1 MYEAARVDD
10 PIYHTSALAGFL
22 IGAII
27 GIAIIAVA
35 SFAFFTCGFLAG
47 LILSFLADQIASGVL
62 QLGEAVG
69 RSIHSTVGKILT
81 GSDNVSTNSR
91 PAARAVLSTVI
102 CEDHSPEIRIAQGS
116 GNIYINSQPAA
127 RKDDHTEC
135 DAVIEDG
142 SPNVFLGGGTQTVL
156 EISPEIP
163 DWLRQVVDV
172 LYVVAGMFG
181 GLAGAARQAAKLGTK
196 FGTKCAAKFIG
207 GQLVGMG
214 VSDAVMGLFSNPVDV
229 TTGQKILLPET
240 DFTLPGRL
248 PVTCSRFY
256 ASHLETE
263 GLLGR
268 GWRLNWEITLRED
281 ETYITFIGV
290 QGRELSY
297 PKAMLTPGH
306 QIFDPEEQ
314 FYLSR
319 LHDGRYVLHYTDRS
333 YYVFDEFDDHGVAP
347 LRFME
352 TPYRQRIAFGR
363 ENGRLVRVASS
374 SGHHLLLH
382 RTMTPAGERL
392 SHIELVKGG
401 RPGNLV
407 EYRYDDNG
415 QLTGVVNRA
424 GVTARQFAYE
434 NGLMTEHR
442 NATGFTCTYRW
453 QEIDGF
459 PRVVEHTTSDGEHY
473 RFQYDFAGGQTV
485 VTGRPEQKWQWWFD
499 EETYVTAH
507 RTPGG
512 GLYRFTYNE
521 NHFPV
526 AVELP
531 GERRVTLEYDTLS
544 RVVKETDAAGRVTQT
559 QWNGSFAEITRRALD
574 DDHVWKADYNEHGQV
589 IRETDPEGRI
599 TRYGYDEQGLAV
611 SRTDAW
617 GGEAALV
624 HDARGQLRRYTD
636 CSGCATDYEYDEG
649 GNLTAVTDAEGKTVR
664 IRYNRLGLP
673 ETVNHPG
680 KQQDRYTW
688 NALGL
693 LSSHRRITGSVQS
706 WQYTP
711 RGLLA
716 LHVDEEKRETR
727 WHYTAEGWIAS
738 LSNGNGAQYRFSH
751 DADGRLTGEQRPDGL
766 IRMFVLNAGGFPVI
780 IQTQGTEGGVRNE
793 RQERDALG
801 RLLRSDTQHS
811 TRTFSYNRLDQ
822 ITEVTLTPT
831 EEGERLHHM
840 QADTVRFAYDR
851 SGWLTAEHSVHGSI
865 KYQRDALG
873 NPTDITL
880 PDGQHL
886 SHLYYGSGHLLQT
899 ALDGITVSEYERDS
913 LHRQVMRTQGALTTF
928 SGYNAD
934 NRLSWQR
941 SLPGGSQ
948 NPQQAGKPPAQNDSV
963 TARDYL
969 WNADGEVGGIND
981 KLRGCLVFSY
991 DRSGWLTSRTGQM
1004 YDHDHYYYDKAGNLL
1019 ADEYQSAVMDNRLP
1033 GYGRDRYRY
1042 NEWGELKERRDQQLE
1057 WNAQGQLTRVI
1068 SSNSETRY
1076 QYDAL
1081 GRRISKATS
1090 NLHTDRGERSRTTF
1104 VWEGFRLLQETTW
1117 QGKRTY
1123 LYDAEQPYTPVAV
1136 ITGRGESQKI
1146 WYYHTD
1152 LTGTVQE
1159 VTAADGTLV
1168 WAGYQAGFGENRGD
1182 ISNSG
1187 AYFEQPLRLP
1197 GQYYDE
1203 ETGLHYNLF
1212 RYYAPECGRF
1222 ISQDPISIR
1231 GGLNLYRYAPNPLR
1245 WIDPWGLIRLASD
1258 FLEQI
1263 RDVTAKYKGQA
1274 IYEFF
1279 DEGAG
1284 KMYAG
1289 QTKNLYQRMLQHA
1302 RSGKL
1307 TQAMLDSLNFDKY
1320 AGISK
1325 QWLNNL
1331 EAMKIAKNGGR
1342 GVTSNEKR
1350 PPNTGNVSDQDF
1362 RVKGEC

>member
-1 MYEAARVDD
+1 M
-10 PIYHTSALAGFL
+10 
-22 IGAII
+22 
-27 GIAIIAVA
+27 
-35 SFAFFTCGFLAG
+35 
-47 LILSFLADQIASGVL
+47 
-62 QLGEAVG
+62 
-69 RSIHSTVGKILT
+69 
-81 GSDNVSTNSR
+81 
-91 PAARAVLSTVI
+91 
-102 CEDHSPEIRIAQGS
+102 
-116 GNIYINSQPAA
+116 
-127 RKDDHTEC
+127 
-135 DAVIEDG
+135 IEDG

-172 LYVVAGMFG
+172 LYVVAGMLG
-181 GLAGAARQAAKLGTK
+181 GLAGAWRQAAKMGSK

-207 GQLVGMG
+207 GEMVGMAI
-214 VSDAVMGLFSNPVDV
+214 SDTVMGLFSNPVDV

-268 GWRLNWEITLRED
+268 GWRLNWEINLRED

-297 PKAMLTPGH
+297 PKEMLIPGH

-319 LHDGRYVLHYTDRS
+319 LHDGCYVLHYTDCS

-347 LRFME
+347 LLFME

-382 RTMTPAGERL
+382 RTMTQAGERL
-392 SHIELVKGG
+392 SHIELLKGG

-424 GVTARQFAYE
+424 GVTVRQFAYE

-442 NATGFTCTYRW
+442 NATGFTCTYHW
-453 QEIDGF
+453 EEIEGF
-459 PRVVEHTTSDGEHY
+459 PRVVEHTTSDGEDY
-473 RFQYDFAGGQTV
+473 RFHYDFAGGQTV

-512 GLYRFTYNE
+512 GMYRFTYNE

-544 RVVKETDAAGRVTQT
+544 RVVKETDPAGRVTQT

-589 IRETDPEGRI
+589 IRETDPEGRV
-599 TRYGYDEQGLAV
+599 TRYGYDDQ
-611 SRTDAW
+611 
-617 GGEAALV
+617 
-624 HDARGQLRRYTD
+624 
-636 CSGCATDYEYDEG
+636 
-649 GNLTAVTDAEGKTVR
+649 
-664 IRYNRLGLP
+664 GLP
-673 ETVNHPG
+673 ETVCHPG

-706 WQYTP
+706 WQYTQ
-711 RGLLA
+711 RGMLA
-716 LHVDEEKRETR
+716 RHTDEEKRETR
-727 WHYTAEGWIAS
+727 WQYTPEGLVAS
-738 LSNGNGAQYRFSH
+738 LSNGNGAQYRFSY
-751 DADGRLTGEQRPDGL
+751 DGDGRLTGEQRPDGL
-766 IRMFVLNAGGFPVI
+766 IRMFALNADGFPVI
-780 IQTQGTEGGVRNE
+780 IPTQGTEGGVRNE
-793 RQERDALG
+793 QQERDALG

-865 KYQRDALG
+865 KYRRDALG

-913 LHRQVMRTQGALTTF
+913 LHRQVIRSQGKLATF

-948 NPQQAGKPPAQNDSV
+948 NPQQAV
-963 TARDYL
+963 
-969 WNADGEVGGIND
+969 
-981 KLRGCLVFSY
+981 
-991 DRSGWLTSRTGQM
+991 
-1004 YDHDHYYYDKAGNLL
+1004 
-1019 ADEYQSAVMDNRLP
+1019 LP
-1033 GYGRDRYRY
+1033 
-1042 NEWGELKERRDQQLE
+1042 RR
-1057 WNAQGQLTRVI
+1057 
-1068 SSNSETRY
+1068 
-1076 QYDAL
+1076 
-1081 GRRISKATS
+1081 
-1090 NLHTDRGERSRTTF
+1090 RTT
-1104 VWEGFRLLQETTW
+1104 
-1117 QGKRTY
+1117 
-1123 LYDAEQPYTPVAV
+1123 A
-1136 ITGRGESQKI
+1136 
-1146 WYYHTD
+1146 
-1152 LTGTVQE
+1152 
-1159 VTAADGTLV
+1159 
-1168 WAGYQAGFGENRGD
+1168 
-1182 ISNSG
+1182 
-1187 AYFEQPLRLP
+1187 
-1197 GQYYDE
+1197 
-1203 ETGLHYNLF
+1203 
-1212 RYYAPECGRF
+1212 
-1222 ISQDPISIR
+1222 
-1231 GGLNLYRYAPNPLR
+1231 
-1245 WIDPWGLIRLASD
+1245 
-1258 FLEQI
+1258 
-1263 RDVTAKYKGQA
+1263 
-1274 IYEFF
+1274 
-1279 DEGAG
+1279 
-1284 KMYAG
+1284 
-1289 QTKNLYQRMLQHA
+1289 
-1302 RSGKL
+1302 
-1307 TQAMLDSLNFDKY
+1307 
-1320 AGISK
+1320 
-1325 QWLNNL
+1325 
-1331 EAMKIAKNGGR
+1331 
-1342 GVTSNEKR
+1342 
-1350 PPNTGNVSDQDF
+1350 
-1362 RVKGEC
+1362 

>member
-1 MYEAARVDD
+1 M
-10 PIYHTSALAGFL
+10 
-22 IGAII
+22 
-27 GIAIIAVA
+27 
-35 SFAFFTCGFLAG
+35 
-47 LILSFLADQIASGVL
+47 
-62 QLGEAVG
+62 
-69 RSIHSTVGKILT
+69 
-81 GSDNVSTNSR
+81 
-91 PAARAVLSTVI
+91 
-102 CEDHSPEIRIAQGS
+102 
-116 GNIYINSQPAA
+116 
-127 RKDDHTEC
+127 
-135 DAVIEDG
+135 IEDG

-172 LYVVAGMFG
+172 LYVVAGMLG
-181 GLAGAARQAAKLGTK
+181 GLAGAWRQAAKMGSK

-207 GQLVGMG
+207 GEMVGMAI
-214 VSDAVMGLFSNPVDV
+214 SDTVMGLFSNPVDV

-268 GWRLNWEITLRED
+268 GWRLNWEINLRED

-297 PKAMLTPGH
+297 PKEMLIPGH

-319 LHDGRYVLHYTDRS
+319 LHDGCYVLHYTDCS

-347 LRFME
+347 LLFME

-382 RTMTPAGERL
+382 RTMTQAGERL
-392 SHIELVKGG
+392 SHIELLKGG

-424 GVTARQFAYE
+424 GVTVRQFAYE

-442 NATGFTCTYRW
+442 NATGFTCTYHW
-453 QEIDGF
+453 EEIEGF
-459 PRVVEHTTSDGEHY
+459 PRVVEHTTSDGEDY
-473 RFQYDFAGGQTV
+473 RFHYDFAGGQTV

-512 GLYRFTYNE
+512 GMYRFTYNE

-544 RVVKETDAAGRVTQT
+544 RVVKETDPAGRVTQT

-589 IRETDPEGRI
+589 IRETDPEGRV
-599 TRYGYDEQGLAV
+599 TRYGYDDQ
-611 SRTDAW
+611 
-617 GGEAALV
+617 
-624 HDARGQLRRYTD
+624 
-636 CSGCATDYEYDEG
+636 
-649 GNLTAVTDAEGKTVR
+649 
-664 IRYNRLGLP
+664 GLP
-673 ETVNHPG
+673 ETVCHPG

-711 RGLLA
+711 EGL
-716 LHVDEEKRETR
+716 V
-727 WHYTAEGWIAS
+727 AS
-738 LSNGNGAQYRFSH
+738 LSNGNGAQYRFSY
-751 DADGRLTGEQRPDGL
+751 DGDGRLTGEQRPDGL
-766 IRMFVLNAGGFPVI
+766 IRMFALNADGFPVI
-780 IQTQGTEGGVRNE
+780 IPTQGTEGGVRNE
-793 RQERDALG
+793 QQERDALG

-865 KYQRDALG
+865 KYRRDALG

-913 LHRQVMRTQGALTTF
+913 LHRQVIRTQGKLATF

-948 NPQQAGKPPAQNDSV
+948 NPQQAV
-963 TARDYL
+963 
-969 WNADGEVGGIND
+969 
-981 KLRGCLVFSY
+981 
-991 DRSGWLTSRTGQM
+991 
-1004 YDHDHYYYDKAGNLL
+1004 
-1019 ADEYQSAVMDNRLP
+1019 LP
-1033 GYGRDRYRY
+1033 
-1042 NEWGELKERRDQQLE
+1042 RR
-1057 WNAQGQLTRVI
+1057 
-1068 SSNSETRY
+1068 
-1076 QYDAL
+1076 
-1081 GRRISKATS
+1081 
-1090 NLHTDRGERSRTTF
+1090 RTT
-1104 VWEGFRLLQETTW
+1104 
-1117 QGKRTY
+1117 
-1123 LYDAEQPYTPVAV
+1123 A
-1136 ITGRGESQKI
+1136 
-1146 WYYHTD
+1146 
-1152 LTGTVQE
+1152 
-1159 VTAADGTLV
+1159 
-1168 WAGYQAGFGENRGD
+1168 
-1182 ISNSG
+1182 
-1187 AYFEQPLRLP
+1187 
-1197 GQYYDE
+1197 
-1203 ETGLHYNLF
+1203 
-1212 RYYAPECGRF
+1212 
-1222 ISQDPISIR
+1222 
-1231 GGLNLYRYAPNPLR
+1231 
-1245 WIDPWGLIRLASD
+1245 
-1258 FLEQI
+1258 
-1263 RDVTAKYKGQA
+1263 
-1274 IYEFF
+1274 
-1279 DEGAG
+1279 
-1284 KMYAG
+1284 
-1289 QTKNLYQRMLQHA
+1289 
-1302 RSGKL
+1302 
-1307 TQAMLDSLNFDKY
+1307 
-1320 AGISK
+1320 
-1325 QWLNNL
+1325 
-1331 EAMKIAKNGGR
+1331 
-1342 GVTSNEKR
+1342 
-1350 PPNTGNVSDQDF
+1350 
-1362 RVKGEC
+1362 

>member
-1 MYEAARVDD
+1 M
-10 PIYHTSALAGFL
+10 
-22 IGAII
+22 
-27 GIAIIAVA
+27 
-35 SFAFFTCGFLAG
+35 
-47 LILSFLADQIASGVL
+47 
-62 QLGEAVG
+62 
-69 RSIHSTVGKILT
+69 
-81 GSDNVSTNSR
+81 
-91 PAARAVLSTVI
+91 
-102 CEDHSPEIRIAQGS
+102 
-116 GNIYINSQPAA
+116 
-127 RKDDHTEC
+127 
-135 DAVIEDG
+135 IEDG

-172 LYVVAGMFG
+172 LYVVAGMLG
-181 GLAGAARQAAKLGTK
+181 GLAGAWRQAAKMGSK

-207 GQLVGMG
+207 GEMVGMAI
-214 VSDAVMGLFSNPVDV
+214 SDTVMGLFSNPVDV

-268 GWRLNWEITLRED
+268 GWRLNWEINLRED

-297 PKAMLTPGH
+297 PKEMLIPGH

-319 LHDGRYVLHYTDRS
+319 LHDGCYVLHYTDCS

-347 LRFME
+347 LLFME

-382 RTMTPAGERL
+382 RTMTQAGERL
-392 SHIELVKGG
+392 SHIELLKGG

-424 GVTARQFAYE
+424 GVTVRQFAYE

-442 NATGFTCTYRW
+442 NATGFTCTYHW
-453 QEIDGF
+453 EEIEGF
-459 PRVVEHTTSDGEHY
+459 PRVVEHTTSDGEDY
-473 RFQYDFAGGQTV
+473 RFHYDFAGGQTV

-512 GLYRFTYNE
+512 GMYRFTYNE

-544 RVVKETDAAGRVTQT
+544 RVVKETDPAGRVTQT

-589 IRETDPEGRI
+589 IRETDPEGRV
-599 TRYGYDEQGLAV
+599 TRYGYDDQ
-611 SRTDAW
+611 
-617 GGEAALV
+617 
-624 HDARGQLRRYTD
+624 
-636 CSGCATDYEYDEG
+636 
-649 GNLTAVTDAEGKTVR
+649 
-664 IRYNRLGLP
+664 GLP
-673 ETVNHPG
+673 ETVCHPG

-706 WQYTP
+706 WQYTQ
-711 RGLLA
+711 RGMLA
-716 LHVDEEKRETR
+716 RHTDEEKRETR
-727 WHYTAEGWIAS
+727 WQYTPEGLVAS
-738 LSNGNGAQYRFSH
+738 LSNGNGAQYRFSY
-751 DADGRLTGEQRPDGL
+751 DGDGRLTGEQRPDGL
-766 IRMFVLNAGGFPVI
+766 IRMFALNADGFPVI
-780 IQTQGTEGGVRNE
+780 IPTQGTEGGVRNE
-793 RQERDALG
+793 QQERDALG

-822 ITEVTLTPT
+822 ITEVTLTPK

-865 KYQRDALG
+865 KYRRDALG

-913 LHRQVMRTQGALTTF
+913 LHRQVIRTQGKLATF

-948 NPQQAGKPPAQNDSV
+948 NPQQAV
-963 TARDYL
+963 
-969 WNADGEVGGIND
+969 
-981 KLRGCLVFSY
+981 
-991 DRSGWLTSRTGQM
+991 
-1004 YDHDHYYYDKAGNLL
+1004 
-1019 ADEYQSAVMDNRLP
+1019 LP
-1033 GYGRDRYRY
+1033 
-1042 NEWGELKERRDQQLE
+1042 RR
-1057 WNAQGQLTRVI
+1057 
-1068 SSNSETRY
+1068 
-1076 QYDAL
+1076 
-1081 GRRISKATS
+1081 
-1090 NLHTDRGERSRTTF
+1090 RTT
-1104 VWEGFRLLQETTW
+1104 
-1117 QGKRTY
+1117 
-1123 LYDAEQPYTPVAV
+1123 A
-1136 ITGRGESQKI
+1136 
-1146 WYYHTD
+1146 
-1152 LTGTVQE
+1152 
-1159 VTAADGTLV
+1159 
-1168 WAGYQAGFGENRGD
+1168 
-1182 ISNSG
+1182 
-1187 AYFEQPLRLP
+1187 
-1197 GQYYDE
+1197 
-1203 ETGLHYNLF
+1203 
-1212 RYYAPECGRF
+1212 
-1222 ISQDPISIR
+1222 
-1231 GGLNLYRYAPNPLR
+1231 
-1245 WIDPWGLIRLASD
+1245 
-1258 FLEQI
+1258 
-1263 RDVTAKYKGQA
+1263 
-1274 IYEFF
+1274 
-1279 DEGAG
+1279 
-1284 KMYAG
+1284 
-1289 QTKNLYQRMLQHA
+1289 
-1302 RSGKL
+1302 
-1307 TQAMLDSLNFDKY
+1307 
-1320 AGISK
+1320 
-1325 QWLNNL
+1325 
-1331 EAMKIAKNGGR
+1331 
-1342 GVTSNEKR
+1342 
-1350 PPNTGNVSDQDF
+1350 
-1362 RVKGEC
+1362 

>member
-1 MYEAARVDD
+1 M
-10 PIYHTSALAGFL
+10 
-22 IGAII
+22 
-27 GIAIIAVA
+27 
-35 SFAFFTCGFLAG
+35 
-47 LILSFLADQIASGVL
+47 
-62 QLGEAVG
+62 
-69 RSIHSTVGKILT
+69 
-81 GSDNVSTNSR
+81 
-91 PAARAVLSTVI
+91 
-102 CEDHSPEIRIAQGS
+102 
-116 GNIYINSQPAA
+116 
-127 RKDDHTEC
+127 
-135 DAVIEDG
+135 IEDG

-172 LYVVAGMFG
+172 LYVVAGMLG
-181 GLAGAARQAAKLGTK
+181 GLAGAWRQAAKMGSK

-207 GQLVGMG
+207 GEMVGMAI
-214 VSDAVMGLFSNPVDV
+214 SDTVMGLFSNPVDV

-268 GWRLNWEITLRED
+268 GWRLNWEINLRED

-297 PKAMLTPGH
+297 PKEMLIPGH

-319 LHDGRYVLHYTDRS
+319 LHDGCYVLHYTDCS

-347 LRFME
+347 LLFME

-382 RTMTPAGERL
+382 RTMTQAGERL
-392 SHIELVKGG
+392 SHIELLKGG

-424 GVTARQFAYE
+424 GVTVRQFAYE

-442 NATGFTCTYRW
+442 NATGFTCTYHW
-453 QEIDGF
+453 EEIEGF
-459 PRVVEHTTSDGEHY
+459 PRVVEHTTSDGEDY
-473 RFQYDFAGGQTV
+473 RFHYDFAGGQTV

-512 GLYRFTYNE
+512 GMYRFTYNE

-544 RVVKETDAAGRVTQT
+544 RVVKETDPAGRVTQT

-589 IRETDPEGRI
+589 IRETDPEGRV
-599 TRYGYDEQGLAV
+599 TRYGYDDQ
-611 SRTDAW
+611 
-617 GGEAALV
+617 
-624 HDARGQLRRYTD
+624 
-636 CSGCATDYEYDEG
+636 
-649 GNLTAVTDAEGKTVR
+649 
-664 IRYNRLGLP
+664 GLP
-673 ETVNHPG
+673 ETVCHPG

-706 WQYTP
+706 WQYTQ
-711 RGLLA
+711 RGMLA
-716 LHVDEEKRETR
+716 RHTDEEKRETR
-727 WHYTAEGWIAS
+727 WQYTPEGLVAS
-738 LSNGNGAQYRFSH
+738 LSNGNGAQYRFSY
-751 DADGRLTGEQRPDGL
+751 DGDGRLTGEQRPDGL
-766 IRMFVLNAGGFPVI
+766 IRMFALNADGFPVI
-780 IQTQGTEGGVRNE
+780 IPTQGTEGGVRNE
-793 RQERDALG
+793 QQERDALG

-865 KYQRDALG
+865 KYRRDALG

-880 PDGQHL
+880 PDRQHL

-913 LHRQVMRTQGALTTF
+913 LHRQVIRTQGKLATF

-948 NPQQAGKPPAQNDSV
+948 NPQQAV
-963 TARDYL
+963 
-969 WNADGEVGGIND
+969 
-981 KLRGCLVFSY
+981 
-991 DRSGWLTSRTGQM
+991 
-1004 YDHDHYYYDKAGNLL
+1004 
-1019 ADEYQSAVMDNRLP
+1019 LP
-1033 GYGRDRYRY
+1033 
-1042 NEWGELKERRDQQLE
+1042 RR
-1057 WNAQGQLTRVI
+1057 
-1068 SSNSETRY
+1068 
-1076 QYDAL
+1076 
-1081 GRRISKATS
+1081 
-1090 NLHTDRGERSRTTF
+1090 RTT
-1104 VWEGFRLLQETTW
+1104 
-1117 QGKRTY
+1117 
-1123 LYDAEQPYTPVAV
+1123 A
-1136 ITGRGESQKI
+1136 
-1146 WYYHTD
+1146 
-1152 LTGTVQE
+1152 
-1159 VTAADGTLV
+1159 
-1168 WAGYQAGFGENRGD
+1168 
-1182 ISNSG
+1182 
-1187 AYFEQPLRLP
+1187 
-1197 GQYYDE
+1197 
-1203 ETGLHYNLF
+1203 
-1212 RYYAPECGRF
+1212 
-1222 ISQDPISIR
+1222 
-1231 GGLNLYRYAPNPLR
+1231 
-1245 WIDPWGLIRLASD
+1245 
-1258 FLEQI
+1258 
-1263 RDVTAKYKGQA
+1263 
-1274 IYEFF
+1274 
-1279 DEGAG
+1279 
-1284 KMYAG
+1284 
-1289 QTKNLYQRMLQHA
+1289 
-1302 RSGKL
+1302 
-1307 TQAMLDSLNFDKY
+1307 
-1320 AGISK
+1320 
-1325 QWLNNL
+1325 
-1331 EAMKIAKNGGR
+1331 
-1342 GVTSNEKR
+1342 
-1350 PPNTGNVSDQDF
+1350 
-1362 RVKGEC
+1362 

>member
-1 MYEAARVDD
+1 M
-10 PIYHTSALAGFL
+10 
-22 IGAII
+22 
-27 GIAIIAVA
+27 
-35 SFAFFTCGFLAG
+35 
-47 LILSFLADQIASGVL
+47 
-62 QLGEAVG
+62 
-69 RSIHSTVGKILT
+69 
-81 GSDNVSTNSR
+81 
-91 PAARAVLSTVI
+91 
-102 CEDHSPEIRIAQGS
+102 
-116 GNIYINSQPAA
+116 
-127 RKDDHTEC
+127 
-135 DAVIEDG
+135 IEDG

-172 LYVVAGMFG
+172 LYVVAGMLG
-181 GLAGAARQAAKLGTK
+181 GLAGAWRQAAKMGSK

-207 GQLVGMG
+207 GEMVGMAI
-214 VSDAVMGLFSNPVDV
+214 SDTVMGLFSNPVDV

-268 GWRLNWEITLRED
+268 GWRLNWEINLRED

-297 PKAMLTPGH
+297 PKEMLIPGH

-319 LHDGRYVLHYTDRS
+319 LHDGCYVLHYTDCS

-347 LRFME
+347 LLFME

-374 SGHHLLLH
+374 SGHHPLLH
-382 RTMTPAGERL
+382 RTMTQAGERL
-392 SHIELVKGG
+392 SHIELLKGG

-424 GVTARQFAYE
+424 GVTVRQFAYE

-442 NATGFTCTYRW
+442 NATGFTCTYHW
-453 QEIDGF
+453 EEIEGF
-459 PRVVEHTTSDGEHY
+459 PRVVEHTTSDGEDY
-473 RFQYDFAGGQTV
+473 RFHYDFAGGQTV

-512 GLYRFTYNE
+512 GMYRFTYNE

-544 RVVKETDAAGRVTQT
+544 RVVKETDPAGRVTQT

-589 IRETDPEGRI
+589 IRETDPEGRV
-599 TRYGYDEQGLAV
+599 TRYGYDDQ
-611 SRTDAW
+611 
-617 GGEAALV
+617 
-624 HDARGQLRRYTD
+624 
-636 CSGCATDYEYDEG
+636 
-649 GNLTAVTDAEGKTVR
+649 
-664 IRYNRLGLP
+664 GLP
-673 ETVNHPG
+673 ETVCHPG

-706 WQYTP
+706 WQYTQ
-711 RGLLA
+711 RGMLA
-716 LHVDEEKRETR
+716 RHTDEEKRETR
-727 WHYTAEGWIAS
+727 WQYTPEGLVAS
-738 LSNGNGAQYRFSH
+738 LSNGNGAQYRFSY
-751 DADGRLTGEQRPDGL
+751 DGDGRLTGEQRPDGL
-766 IRMFVLNAGGFPVI
+766 IRMFALNADGFPVI
-780 IQTQGTEGGVRNE
+780 IPTQGTEGGVRNE
-793 RQERDALG
+793 QQERDALG

-865 KYQRDALG
+865 KYRRDALG

-913 LHRQVMRTQGALTTF
+913 LHRQVIRTQGKLATF

-948 NPQQAGKPPAQNDSV
+948 NPQQAV
-963 TARDYL
+963 
-969 WNADGEVGGIND
+969 
-981 KLRGCLVFSY
+981 
-991 DRSGWLTSRTGQM
+991 
-1004 YDHDHYYYDKAGNLL
+1004 
-1019 ADEYQSAVMDNRLP
+1019 LP
-1033 GYGRDRYRY
+1033 
-1042 NEWGELKERRDQQLE
+1042 RR
-1057 WNAQGQLTRVI
+1057 
-1068 SSNSETRY
+1068 
-1076 QYDAL
+1076 
-1081 GRRISKATS
+1081 
-1090 NLHTDRGERSRTTF
+1090 RTT
-1104 VWEGFRLLQETTW
+1104 
-1117 QGKRTY
+1117 
-1123 LYDAEQPYTPVAV
+1123 A
-1136 ITGRGESQKI
+1136 
-1146 WYYHTD
+1146 
-1152 LTGTVQE
+1152 
-1159 VTAADGTLV
+1159 
-1168 WAGYQAGFGENRGD
+1168 
-1182 ISNSG
+1182 
-1187 AYFEQPLRLP
+1187 
-1197 GQYYDE
+1197 
-1203 ETGLHYNLF
+1203 
-1212 RYYAPECGRF
+1212 
-1222 ISQDPISIR
+1222 
-1231 GGLNLYRYAPNPLR
+1231 
-1245 WIDPWGLIRLASD
+1245 
-1258 FLEQI
+1258 
-1263 RDVTAKYKGQA
+1263 
-1274 IYEFF
+1274 
-1279 DEGAG
+1279 
-1284 KMYAG
+1284 
-1289 QTKNLYQRMLQHA
+1289 
-1302 RSGKL
+1302 
-1307 TQAMLDSLNFDKY
+1307 
-1320 AGISK
+1320 
-1325 QWLNNL
+1325 
-1331 EAMKIAKNGGR
+1331 
-1342 GVTSNEKR
+1342 
-1350 PPNTGNVSDQDF
+1350 
-1362 RVKGEC
+1362 

>member
-1 MYEAARVDD
+1 M
-10 PIYHTSALAGFL
+10 
-22 IGAII
+22 
-27 GIAIIAVA
+27 
-35 SFAFFTCGFLAG
+35 
-47 LILSFLADQIASGVL
+47 
-62 QLGEAVG
+62 
-69 RSIHSTVGKILT
+69 
-81 GSDNVSTNSR
+81 
-91 PAARAVLSTVI
+91 
-102 CEDHSPEIRIAQGS
+102 
-116 GNIYINSQPAA
+116 
-127 RKDDHTEC
+127 
-135 DAVIEDG
+135 IEDG

-172 LYVVAGMFG
+172 LYVVAGMLG
-181 GLAGAARQAAKLGTK
+181 GLAGAWRQAAKMGSK

-207 GQLVGMG
+207 GEMVGMAI
-214 VSDAVMGLFSNPVDV
+214 SDTVMGLFSNPVDV

-268 GWRLNWEITLRED
+268 GWRLNWEINLRED

-297 PKAMLTPGH
+297 PKEMLIPGH

-319 LHDGRYVLHYTDRS
+319 LHDGCYVLHYTDCS

-347 LRFME
+347 LLFME

-382 RTMTPAGERL
+382 RTMTQAGERL
-392 SHIELVKGG
+392 SHIELLKGG

-424 GVTARQFAYE
+424 GVTVRQFAYE

-442 NATGFTCTYRW
+442 NATGFTCTYHW
-453 QEIDGF
+453 EEIEGF
-459 PRVVEHTTSDGEHY
+459 PRVVEHTTSDGEDY
-473 RFQYDFAGGQTV
+473 RFHYDFAGGQTV

-512 GLYRFTYNE
+512 GMYRFTYNE

-544 RVVKETDAAGRVTQT
+544 RVVKETDPAGRVTQT

-589 IRETDPEGRI
+589 IRETDPEGRV
-599 TRYGYDEQGLAV
+599 TRYGYDDQ
-611 SRTDAW
+611 
-617 GGEAALV
+617 
-624 HDARGQLRRYTD
+624 
-636 CSGCATDYEYDEG
+636 
-649 GNLTAVTDAEGKTVR
+649 
-664 IRYNRLGLP
+664 GLP
-673 ETVNHPG
+673 ETVCHPG

-706 WQYTP
+706 WQYTQ
-711 RGLLA
+711 RGMLA
-716 LHVDEEKRETR
+716 RHTDEEKRETR
-727 WHYTAEGWIAS
+727 WQYTPEGLVAS
-738 LSNGNGAQYRFSH
+738 LSNGNGAQYRFSY
-751 DADGRLTGEQRPDGL
+751 DGDGRLTGEQRPDGL
-766 IRMFVLNAGGFPVI
+766 IRMFALNADGFPVI
-780 IQTQGTEGGVRNE
+780 IPTQGTEGGVRNE
-793 RQERDALG
+793 QQERDALG

-851 SGWLTAEHSVHGSI
+851 SGWLTAGHSVHGSI
-865 KYQRDALG
+865 KYRRDALG

-913 LHRQVMRTQGALTTF
+913 LHRQVIRTQGKLATF

-948 NPQQAGKPPAQNDSV
+948 NPQQAV
-963 TARDYL
+963 
-969 WNADGEVGGIND
+969 
-981 KLRGCLVFSY
+981 
-991 DRSGWLTSRTGQM
+991 
-1004 YDHDHYYYDKAGNLL
+1004 
-1019 ADEYQSAVMDNRLP
+1019 LP
-1033 GYGRDRYRY
+1033 
-1042 NEWGELKERRDQQLE
+1042 RR
-1057 WNAQGQLTRVI
+1057 
-1068 SSNSETRY
+1068 
-1076 QYDAL
+1076 
-1081 GRRISKATS
+1081 
-1090 NLHTDRGERSRTTF
+1090 RTT
-1104 VWEGFRLLQETTW
+1104 
-1117 QGKRTY
+1117 
-1123 LYDAEQPYTPVAV
+1123 A
-1136 ITGRGESQKI
+1136 
-1146 WYYHTD
+1146 
-1152 LTGTVQE
+1152 
-1159 VTAADGTLV
+1159 
-1168 WAGYQAGFGENRGD
+1168 
-1182 ISNSG
+1182 
-1187 AYFEQPLRLP
+1187 
-1197 GQYYDE
+1197 
-1203 ETGLHYNLF
+1203 
-1212 RYYAPECGRF
+1212 
-1222 ISQDPISIR
+1222 
-1231 GGLNLYRYAPNPLR
+1231 
-1245 WIDPWGLIRLASD
+1245 
-1258 FLEQI
+1258 
-1263 RDVTAKYKGQA
+1263 
-1274 IYEFF
+1274 
-1279 DEGAG
+1279 
-1284 KMYAG
+1284 
-1289 QTKNLYQRMLQHA
+1289 
-1302 RSGKL
+1302 
-1307 TQAMLDSLNFDKY
+1307 
-1320 AGISK
+1320 
-1325 QWLNNL
+1325 
-1331 EAMKIAKNGGR
+1331 
-1342 GVTSNEKR
+1342 
-1350 PPNTGNVSDQDF
+1350 
-1362 RVKGEC
+1362 

>member
-1 MYEAARVDD
+1 M
-10 PIYHTSALAGFL
+10 
-22 IGAII
+22 
-27 GIAIIAVA
+27 
-35 SFAFFTCGFLAG
+35 
-47 LILSFLADQIASGVL
+47 
-62 QLGEAVG
+62 
-69 RSIHSTVGKILT
+69 
-81 GSDNVSTNSR
+81 
-91 PAARAVLSTVI
+91 
-102 CEDHSPEIRIAQGS
+102 
-116 GNIYINSQPAA
+116 
-127 RKDDHTEC
+127 
-135 DAVIEDG
+135 IEDG

-172 LYVVAGMFG
+172 LYVVAGMLG
-181 GLAGAARQAAKLGTK
+181 GLAGAWRQAAKMGSK

-207 GQLVGMG
+207 GEMVGMAI
-214 VSDAVMGLFSNPVDV
+214 SDTVMGLFSNPVDV

-268 GWRLNWEITLRED
+268 GWRLNWEINLRED

-297 PKAMLTPGH
+297 PKEMLIPGH

-319 LHDGRYVLHYTDRS
+319 LHDGCYVLHYTDCS

-347 LRFME
+347 LLFME

-382 RTMTPAGERL
+382 RTMTQAGERL
-392 SHIELVKGG
+392 SHIELLKGG

-424 GVTARQFAYE
+424 GVTVRQFAYE

-442 NATGFTCTYRW
+442 NATGFTCTYHW
-453 QEIDGF
+453 EEIEGF
-459 PRVVEHTTSDGEHY
+459 PRVVEHTTSDGEDY
-473 RFQYDFAGGQTV
+473 RFHYDFAGGQTV

-512 GLYRFTYNE
+512 GMYRFTYNE

-544 RVVKETDAAGRVTQT
+544 RVVKETDPAGRVTQT

-589 IRETDPEGRI
+589 IRETDPEGRV
-599 TRYGYDEQGLAV
+599 TRYGYDDQ
-611 SRTDAW
+611 
-617 GGEAALV
+617 
-624 HDARGQLRRYTD
+624 
-636 CSGCATDYEYDEG
+636 
-649 GNLTAVTDAEGKTVR
+649 
-664 IRYNRLGLP
+664 GLP
-673 ETVNHPG
+673 ETVCHPG

-706 WQYTP
+706 WQYTQ
-711 RGLLA
+711 RGMLA
-716 LHVDEEKRETR
+716 RHTDEEKRETR
-727 WHYTAEGWIAS
+727 WQYTPEGLVAS
-738 LSNGNGAQYRFSH
+738 LSNGNGAQYRFSY
-751 DADGRLTGEQRPDGL
+751 DGDGRLTGEQRPDGL
-766 IRMFVLNAGGFPVI
+766 IRMFALNADGFPVI
-780 IQTQGTEGGVRNE
+780 IPTQGTEGGVRNE
-793 RQERDALG
+793 QQERDALG

-865 KYQRDALG
+865 KYRRDALG

-913 LHRQVMRTQGALTTF
+913 LHRQVIRTQGKLATF

-948 NPQQAGKPPAQNDSV
+948 NPQ
-963 TARDYL
+963 
-969 WNADGEVGGIND
+969 
-981 KLRGCLVFSY
+981 
-991 DRSGWLTSRTGQM
+991 
-1004 YDHDHYYYDKAGNLL
+1004 H
-1019 ADEYQSAVMDNRLP
+1019 AVLP
-1033 GYGRDRYRY
+1033 
-1042 NEWGELKERRDQQLE
+1042 RR
-1057 WNAQGQLTRVI
+1057 
-1068 SSNSETRY
+1068 
-1076 QYDAL
+1076 
-1081 GRRISKATS
+1081 
-1090 NLHTDRGERSRTTF
+1090 RTT
-1104 VWEGFRLLQETTW
+1104 
-1117 QGKRTY
+1117 
-1123 LYDAEQPYTPVAV
+1123 A
-1136 ITGRGESQKI
+1136 
-1146 WYYHTD
+1146 
-1152 LTGTVQE
+1152 
-1159 VTAADGTLV
+1159 
-1168 WAGYQAGFGENRGD
+1168 
-1182 ISNSG
+1182 
-1187 AYFEQPLRLP
+1187 
-1197 GQYYDE
+1197 
-1203 ETGLHYNLF
+1203 
-1212 RYYAPECGRF
+1212 
-1222 ISQDPISIR
+1222 
-1231 GGLNLYRYAPNPLR
+1231 
-1245 WIDPWGLIRLASD
+1245 
-1258 FLEQI
+1258 
-1263 RDVTAKYKGQA
+1263 
-1274 IYEFF
+1274 
-1279 DEGAG
+1279 
-1284 KMYAG
+1284 
-1289 QTKNLYQRMLQHA
+1289 
-1302 RSGKL
+1302 
-1307 TQAMLDSLNFDKY
+1307 
-1320 AGISK
+1320 
-1325 QWLNNL
+1325 
-1331 EAMKIAKNGGR
+1331 
-1342 GVTSNEKR
+1342 
-1350 PPNTGNVSDQDF
+1350 
-1362 RVKGEC
+1362 

>member
-1 MYEAARVDD
+1 M
-10 PIYHTSALAGFL
+10 
-22 IGAII
+22 
-27 GIAIIAVA
+27 
-35 SFAFFTCGFLAG
+35 
-47 LILSFLADQIASGVL
+47 
-62 QLGEAVG
+62 
-69 RSIHSTVGKILT
+69 
-81 GSDNVSTNSR
+81 
-91 PAARAVLSTVI
+91 
-102 CEDHSPEIRIAQGS
+102 
-116 GNIYINSQPAA
+116 
-127 RKDDHTEC
+127 
-135 DAVIEDG
+135 IEDG

-172 LYVVAGMFG
+172 LYVVAGMLG
-181 GLAGAARQAAKLGTK
+181 GLAGAWRQAAKMGSK

-207 GQLVGMG
+207 GEMVGMAI
-214 VSDAVMGLFSNPVDV
+214 SDTVMGLFSNPVDV

-268 GWRLNWEITLRED
+268 GWRLNWEINLRED

-297 PKAMLTPGH
+297 PKEMLIPGH

-319 LHDGRYVLHYTDRS
+319 LHDGCYVLHYTDCS

-347 LRFME
+347 LLFME

-382 RTMTPAGERL
+382 RTMTQAGERL
-392 SHIELVKGG
+392 SHIELLKGG

-424 GVTARQFAYE
+424 GVTVRQFAYE

-442 NATGFTCTYRW
+442 NATGFTCTYHW
-453 QEIDGF
+453 EEIEGF
-459 PRVVEHTTSDGEHY
+459 PRVVEHTTSDGEDY
-473 RFQYDFAGGQTV
+473 RFHYDFAGGQTV

-512 GLYRFTYNE
+512 GMYRFTYNE

-544 RVVKETDAAGRVTQT
+544 RVVKETDPAGRVTQT

-589 IRETDPEGRI
+589 IRETDPEGRV
-599 TRYGYDEQGLAV
+599 TRYGYDDQ
-611 SRTDAW
+611 
-617 GGEAALV
+617 
-624 HDARGQLRRYTD
+624 
-636 CSGCATDYEYDEG
+636 
-649 GNLTAVTDAEGKTVR
+649 
-664 IRYNRLGLP
+664 GLP
-673 ETVNHPG
+673 ETVCHPG

-706 WQYTP
+706 WQYTQ
-711 RGLLA
+711 RGMLA
-716 LHVDEEKRETR
+716 RHTDEEKRETR
-727 WHYTAEGWIAS
+727 WQYTPEGLVAS
-738 LSNGNGAQYRFSH
+738 LSNGNGAQYRFSY
-751 DADGRLTGEQRPDGL
+751 DGDGRLTGEQRPDGL
-766 IRMFVLNAGGFPVI
+766 IRMFALNADGFPVI
-780 IQTQGTEGGVRNE
+780 IPTQGTEGGVRNE
-793 RQERDALG
+793 QQERDALG
-801 RLLRSDTQHS
+801 RLLRCDTQHS

-865 KYQRDALG
+865 KYRRDALG

-913 LHRQVMRTQGALTTF
+913 LHRQVIRTQGKLATF

-948 NPQQAGKPPAQNDSV
+948 NPQQAV
-963 TARDYL
+963 
-969 WNADGEVGGIND
+969 
-981 KLRGCLVFSY
+981 
-991 DRSGWLTSRTGQM
+991 
-1004 YDHDHYYYDKAGNLL
+1004 
-1019 ADEYQSAVMDNRLP
+1019 LP
-1033 GYGRDRYRY
+1033 
-1042 NEWGELKERRDQQLE
+1042 RR
-1057 WNAQGQLTRVI
+1057 
-1068 SSNSETRY
+1068 
-1076 QYDAL
+1076 
-1081 GRRISKATS
+1081 
-1090 NLHTDRGERSRTTF
+1090 RTT
-1104 VWEGFRLLQETTW
+1104 
-1117 QGKRTY
+1117 
-1123 LYDAEQPYTPVAV
+1123 A
-1136 ITGRGESQKI
+1136 
-1146 WYYHTD
+1146 
-1152 LTGTVQE
+1152 
-1159 VTAADGTLV
+1159 
-1168 WAGYQAGFGENRGD
+1168 
-1182 ISNSG
+1182 
-1187 AYFEQPLRLP
+1187 
-1197 GQYYDE
+1197 
-1203 ETGLHYNLF
+1203 
-1212 RYYAPECGRF
+1212 
-1222 ISQDPISIR
+1222 
-1231 GGLNLYRYAPNPLR
+1231 
-1245 WIDPWGLIRLASD
+1245 
-1258 FLEQI
+1258 
-1263 RDVTAKYKGQA
+1263 
-1274 IYEFF
+1274 
-1279 DEGAG
+1279 
-1284 KMYAG
+1284 
-1289 QTKNLYQRMLQHA
+1289 
-1302 RSGKL
+1302 
-1307 TQAMLDSLNFDKY
+1307 
-1320 AGISK
+1320 
-1325 QWLNNL
+1325 
-1331 EAMKIAKNGGR
+1331 
-1342 GVTSNEKR
+1342 
-1350 PPNTGNVSDQDF
+1350 
-1362 RVKGEC
+1362 

>member
-1 MYEAARVDD
+1 M
-10 PIYHTSALAGFL
+10 
-22 IGAII
+22 
-27 GIAIIAVA
+27 
-35 SFAFFTCGFLAG
+35 
-47 LILSFLADQIASGVL
+47 
-62 QLGEAVG
+62 
-69 RSIHSTVGKILT
+69 
-81 GSDNVSTNSR
+81 
-91 PAARAVLSTVI
+91 
-102 CEDHSPEIRIAQGS
+102 
-116 GNIYINSQPAA
+116 
-127 RKDDHTEC
+127 
-135 DAVIEDG
+135 IEDG

-172 LYVVAGMFG
+172 LYVVAGMLG
-181 GLAGAARQAAKLGTK
+181 GLAGAWRQAAKMGSK

-207 GQLVGMG
+207 GEMVGMAI
-214 VSDAVMGLFSNPVDV
+214 SDTVMGLFSNPVDV

-268 GWRLNWEITLRED
+268 GWRLNWEINLRED

-297 PKAMLTPGH
+297 PKEMLIPGH

-319 LHDGRYVLHYTDRS
+319 LHDGCYVLHYTDCS

-347 LRFME
+347 LLFME

-382 RTMTPAGERL
+382 RTMTQAGERL
-392 SHIELVKGG
+392 SHIELLKGG

-424 GVTARQFAYE
+424 GVTVRQFAYE

-442 NATGFTCTYRW
+442 NATGFTCTYHW
-453 QEIDGF
+453 EEIEGF
-459 PRVVEHTTSDGEHY
+459 PRVVEHTTSDGEDY
-473 RFQYDFAGGQTV
+473 RFHYDFAGGQTV

-512 GLYRFTYNE
+512 GMYRFTYNE

-544 RVVKETDAAGRVTQT
+544 RVVKETDPAGRVTQT

-589 IRETDPEGRI
+589 IRETDPEGRV
-599 TRYGYDEQGLAV
+599 TRYGYDDQG
-611 SRTDAW
+611 
-617 GGEAALV
+617 
-624 HDARGQLRRYTD
+624 Q
-636 CSGCATDYEYDEG
+636 
-649 GNLTAVTDAEGKTVR
+649 
-664 IRYNRLGLP
+664 P
-673 ETVNHPG
+673 ETVCHPG

-706 WQYTP
+706 WQYTQ
-711 RGLLA
+711 RGMLA
-716 LHVDEEKRETR
+716 RHTDEEKRETR
-727 WHYTAEGWIAS
+727 WQYTPEGLVAS
-738 LSNGNGAQYRFSH
+738 LSNGNGAQYRFSY
-751 DADGRLTGEQRPDGL
+751 DGDGRLTGEQRPDGL
-766 IRMFVLNAGGFPVI
+766 IRMFALNADGFPVI
-780 IQTQGTEGGVRNE
+780 IPTQGTEGGVRNE
-793 RQERDALG
+793 QQERDALG

-865 KYQRDALG
+865 KYRRDALG

-913 LHRQVMRTQGALTTF
+913 LHRQVIRTQGKLATF

-948 NPQQAGKPPAQNDSV
+948 NPQQAV
-963 TARDYL
+963 
-969 WNADGEVGGIND
+969 
-981 KLRGCLVFSY
+981 
-991 DRSGWLTSRTGQM
+991 
-1004 YDHDHYYYDKAGNLL
+1004 
-1019 ADEYQSAVMDNRLP
+1019 LP
-1033 GYGRDRYRY
+1033 
-1042 NEWGELKERRDQQLE
+1042 RR
-1057 WNAQGQLTRVI
+1057 
-1068 SSNSETRY
+1068 
-1076 QYDAL
+1076 
-1081 GRRISKATS
+1081 
-1090 NLHTDRGERSRTTF
+1090 RTT
-1104 VWEGFRLLQETTW
+1104 
-1117 QGKRTY
+1117 
-1123 LYDAEQPYTPVAV
+1123 A
-1136 ITGRGESQKI
+1136 
-1146 WYYHTD
+1146 
-1152 LTGTVQE
+1152 
-1159 VTAADGTLV
+1159 
-1168 WAGYQAGFGENRGD
+1168 
-1182 ISNSG
+1182 
-1187 AYFEQPLRLP
+1187 
-1197 GQYYDE
+1197 
-1203 ETGLHYNLF
+1203 
-1212 RYYAPECGRF
+1212 
-1222 ISQDPISIR
+1222 
-1231 GGLNLYRYAPNPLR
+1231 
-1245 WIDPWGLIRLASD
+1245 
-1258 FLEQI
+1258 
-1263 RDVTAKYKGQA
+1263 
-1274 IYEFF
+1274 
-1279 DEGAG
+1279 
-1284 KMYAG
+1284 
-1289 QTKNLYQRMLQHA
+1289 
-1302 RSGKL
+1302 
-1307 TQAMLDSLNFDKY
+1307 
-1320 AGISK
+1320 
-1325 QWLNNL
+1325 
-1331 EAMKIAKNGGR
+1331 
-1342 GVTSNEKR
+1342 
-1350 PPNTGNVSDQDF
+1350 
-1362 RVKGEC
+1362 

>member
-1 MYEAARVDD
+1 MDGVRVR
-10 PIYHTSALAGFL
+10 
-22 IGAII
+22 GAQR
-27 GIAIIAVA
+27 
-35 SFAFFTCGFLAG
+35 F
-47 LILSFLADQIASGVL
+47 Q
-62 QLGEAVG
+62 QRE
-69 RSIHSTVGKILT
+69 R
-81 GSDNVSTNSR
+81 
-91 PAARAVLSTVI
+91 
-102 CEDHSPEIRIAQGS
+102 
-116 GNIYINSQPAA
+116 
-127 RKDDHTEC
+127 
-135 DAVIEDG
+135 
-142 SPNVFLGGGTQTVL
+142 
-156 EISPEIP
+156 
-163 DWLRQVVDV
+163 LRQSP
-172 LYVVAGMFG
+172 
-181 GLAGAARQAAKLGTK
+181 GT
-196 FGTKCAAKFIG
+196 
-207 GQLVGMG
+207 
-214 VSDAVMGLFSNPVDV
+214 
-229 TTGQKILLPET
+229 
-240 DFTLPGRL
+240 
-248 PVTCSRFY
+248 
-256 ASHLETE
+256 
-263 GLLGR
+263 GLLDTAAQQD
-268 GWRLNWEITLRED
+268 N
-281 ETYITFIGV
+281 
-290 QGRELSY
+290 QN
-297 PKAMLTPGH
+297 A
-306 QIFDPEEQ
+306 
-314 FYLSR
+314 
-319 LHDGRYVLHYTDRS
+319 
-333 YYVFDEFDDHGVAP
+333 
-347 LRFME
+347 
-352 TPYRQRIAFGR
+352 
-363 ENGRLVRVASS
+363 
-374 SGHHLLLH
+374 
-382 RTMTPAGERL
+382 
-392 SHIELVKGG
+392 
-401 RPGNLV
+401 
-407 EYRYDDNG
+407 DNG

-424 GVTARQFAYE
+424 GVTVRQFAWE

-453 QEIDGF
+453 EEVEGF
-459 PRVVEHTTSDGEHY
+459 PRVVEHSTSDGEDY
-473 RFQYDFAGGQTV
+473 RFHYDFAGGQTV

-512 GLYRFTYNE
+512 GMYRFTYNE

-544 RVVKETDAAGRVTQT
+544 RVAKETDAAGRVTHT

-589 IRETDPEGRI
+589 IRETDPEGRV

-611 SRTDAW
+611 SRTDAR
-617 GGEAALV
+617 GGEAALA

-636 CSGCATDYEYDEG
+636 CSGRATGYEYDED

-716 LHVDEEKRETR
+716 LHTDEEKRETR

-738 LSNGNGAQYRFSH
+738 LSNGNGALYRFSH

-766 IRMFVLNAGGFPVI
+766 IRMFVLNAGGYPVI

-822 ITEVTLTPT
+822 T
-831 EEGERLHHM
+831 
-840 QADTVRFAYDR
+840 
-851 SGWLTAEHSVHGSI
+851 
-865 KYQRDALG
+865 
-873 NPTDITL
+873 
-880 PDGQHL
+880 
-886 SHLYYGSGHLLQT
+886 
-899 ALDGITVSEYERDS
+899 
-913 LHRQVMRTQGALTTF
+913 
-928 SGYNAD
+928 
-934 NRLSWQR
+934 
-941 SLPGGSQ
+941 GGSQ
-948 NPQQAGKPPAQNDSV
+948 NPQQAGNPPAQNDSV
-963 TARDYL
+963 TARDYI

-1019 ADEYQSAVMDNRLP
+1019 TDEYQSAVMDNRLP

-1042 NEWGELKERRDQQLE
+1042 NEWGELTERRDQQLE

-1081 GRRISKATS
+1081 GRRISKATYGR
-1090 NLHTDRGERSRTTF
+1090 HTDRGERSRTTF

-1123 LYDAEQPYTPVAV
+1123 LYDAEQPYTPVAA

-1152 LTGTVQE
+1152 LTGTVHE
-1159 VTAADGTLV
+1159 VTAPDGTLV

-1222 ISQDPISIR
+1222 VSQDPISIR
-1231 GGLNLYRYAPNPLR
+1231 GGLNLYRYAPNPLTH
-1245 WIDPWGLIRLASD
+1245 IDPLGLMDPFDLWFTQNTISDVFTQGKWAGRSVEEAIHEASVTGRLPDGLS
-1258 FLEQI
+1258 I
-1263 RDVTAKYKGQA
+1263 S
-1274 IYEFF
+1274 YE
-1279 DEGAG
+1279 
-1284 KMYAG
+1284 KI
-1289 QTKNLYQRMLQHA
+1289 TLP
-1302 RSGKL
+1302 SGEEVWA
-1307 TQAMLDSLNFDKY
+1307 T
-1320 AGISK
+1320 
-1325 QWLNNL
+1325 LNNRTL
-1331 EAMKIAKNGGR
+1331 YVAQQANVTINPVDKNGKGLNQLNKLLDGR
-1342 GVTSNEKR
+1342 APTPEQPDVLIKH
-1350 PPNTGNVSDQDF
+1350 
-1362 RVKGEC
+1362 C

>member
-1 MYEAARVDD
+1 M
-10 PIYHTSALAGFL
+10 
-22 IGAII
+22 
-27 GIAIIAVA
+27 
-35 SFAFFTCGFLAG
+35 
-47 LILSFLADQIASGVL
+47 
-62 QLGEAVG
+62 
-69 RSIHSTVGKILT
+69 
-81 GSDNVSTNSR
+81 
-91 PAARAVLSTVI
+91 
-102 CEDHSPEIRIAQGS
+102 
-116 GNIYINSQPAA
+116 
-127 RKDDHTEC
+127 
-135 DAVIEDG
+135 IEDG

-172 LYVVAGMFG
+172 LYVVAGMLG
-181 GLAGAARQAAKLGTK
+181 GLAGAWRQAAKMGSK

-207 GQLVGMG
+207 GEMVGMAI
-214 VSDAVMGLFSNPVDV
+214 SDTVMGLFSNPVDV

-268 GWRLNWEITLRED
+268 GWRLNWEINLRED

-297 PKAMLTPGH
+297 PKEMLIPGH

-319 LHDGRYVLHYTDRS
+319 LHDGCYVLHYTDCS

-347 LRFME
+347 LLFME

-382 RTMTPAGERL
+382 RTMTQAGERL
-392 SHIELVKGG
+392 SHIELLKGG

-424 GVTARQFAYE
+424 GVTVRQFAYE

-442 NATGFTCTYRW
+442 NATGFTCTYHW
-453 QEIDGF
+453 EEIEGF
-459 PRVVEHTTSDGEHY
+459 PRVVEHTTSDGEDY
-473 RFQYDFAGGQTV
+473 RFHYDFAGGQTV

-512 GLYRFTYNE
+512 GMYRFTYNE

-544 RVVKETDAAGRVTQT
+544 RVVKETDPAGRVTQT

-589 IRETDPEGRI
+589 IRETDPEGRV
-599 TRYGYDEQGLAV
+599 TRYGYDDQ
-611 SRTDAW
+611 
-617 GGEAALV
+617 
-624 HDARGQLRRYTD
+624 
-636 CSGCATDYEYDEG
+636 
-649 GNLTAVTDAEGKTVR
+649 
-664 IRYNRLGLP
+664 GLP
-673 ETVNHPG
+673 ETVCHPG

-706 WQYTP
+706 WQYTQ
-711 RGLLA
+711 RGMLA
-716 LHVDEEKRETR
+716 RHTDEEKRETR
-727 WHYTAEGWIAS
+727 WQYTPEGLVAS
-738 LSNGNGAQYRFSH
+738 LSNGNGAQYRFSY
-751 DADGRLTGEQRPDGL
+751 DVDGRLTGEQRPDGL
-766 IRMFVLNAGGFPVI
+766 IRMFALNADGFPVI
-780 IQTQGTEGGVRNE
+780 IPTQGTEGGVRNE
-793 RQERDALG
+793 QQERDALG

-865 KYQRDALG
+865 KYRRDALG

-913 LHRQVMRTQGALTTF
+913 LHRQVIRTQGKLATF

-948 NPQQAGKPPAQNDSV
+948 NPQQAV
-963 TARDYL
+963 
-969 WNADGEVGGIND
+969 
-981 KLRGCLVFSY
+981 
-991 DRSGWLTSRTGQM
+991 
-1004 YDHDHYYYDKAGNLL
+1004 
-1019 ADEYQSAVMDNRLP
+1019 LP
-1033 GYGRDRYRY
+1033 
-1042 NEWGELKERRDQQLE
+1042 RR
-1057 WNAQGQLTRVI
+1057 
-1068 SSNSETRY
+1068 
-1076 QYDAL
+1076 
-1081 GRRISKATS
+1081 
-1090 NLHTDRGERSRTTF
+1090 RTT
-1104 VWEGFRLLQETTW
+1104 
-1117 QGKRTY
+1117 
-1123 LYDAEQPYTPVAV
+1123 A
-1136 ITGRGESQKI
+1136 
-1146 WYYHTD
+1146 
-1152 LTGTVQE
+1152 
-1159 VTAADGTLV
+1159 
-1168 WAGYQAGFGENRGD
+1168 
-1182 ISNSG
+1182 
-1187 AYFEQPLRLP
+1187 
-1197 GQYYDE
+1197 
-1203 ETGLHYNLF
+1203 
-1212 RYYAPECGRF
+1212 
-1222 ISQDPISIR
+1222 
-1231 GGLNLYRYAPNPLR
+1231 
-1245 WIDPWGLIRLASD
+1245 
-1258 FLEQI
+1258 
-1263 RDVTAKYKGQA
+1263 
-1274 IYEFF
+1274 
-1279 DEGAG
+1279 
-1284 KMYAG
+1284 
-1289 QTKNLYQRMLQHA
+1289 
-1302 RSGKL
+1302 
-1307 TQAMLDSLNFDKY
+1307 
-1320 AGISK
+1320 
-1325 QWLNNL
+1325 
-1331 EAMKIAKNGGR
+1331 
-1342 GVTSNEKR
+1342 
-1350 PPNTGNVSDQDF
+1350 
-1362 RVKGEC
+1362 